1 MEQRTKLL
9 DKQLLDRLFSN
20 DYAALLICNK
30 RYVIKTISIDP
41 VFSPD
46 SLLGQPLENFLPATI
61 LQSKETRAIAKLD
74 KLGTSHDFLVS
85 SHPMEQGQSF
95 IDRIITLQLLPE
107 LNLSSAQA
115 QNIVEDYKDTIIKNS
130 PIFLYVL
137 DLKTKI
143 FSEGLGNYAQ
153 LLGYTEHEIKTM
165 PDGVYSFI
173 HPEDIPMV
181 EEQERLLQQSD
192 DRTVVPVEFRLQHK
206 SGDWFWIQVHST
218 IYARDDDGEPLIEI
232 GSIHKMDKDRE
243 AERALQQKDKYYR
256 TLVENSYDCILMHDK
271 DGLVTYISPSVT
283 RVTGYTEE
291 DLLGKTLEGFIYED
305 DREDASHNLRYV
317 SENPGASSVVERRI
331 RHKNGEVLWI
341 ESRLAN
347 HLDDPDIQ
355 GVTINF
361 HVITG
366 RKEAEEEIH
375 RLANFDTLTG
385 LANRHLLQTCLF
397 RDIESCATKNSKL
410 ALMYVDLDRFKQI
423 NDTLG
428 HSTGDHLLQ
437 SVSDFMRKCIRTGDT
452 LARVGG
458 DEFAIVLPN
467 IDAPQAQAIAERLLR
482 YLKNPIKAGP
492 HRVQTGASI
501 GISMYPDHSTDAEDL
516 FRFADMAMYSAKSD
530 RNRFQFFRR
539 KFSQQETKRR
549 LVEKKLKV
557 AISERHLHLFFQPR
571 VDMNSG
577 KIHSVEALCR
587 WDDPETGSIPPN
599 IFIPIAEETGLIHE
613 LSQLVMRMV
622 CQQLVDWHNTGIDVP
637 IALNLSVKD
646 LKYFD
651 LVQNLGA
658 IINQY
663 GVSGKMLEIEVT
675 ESAAMTDV
683 VNSVKVLNQ
692 LQEFGIKVSIDD
704 FGKGYSSLA
713 YLSQLPV
720 DNLKIDKYFVS
731 RLSPNF
737 KDHMINHNIIKTIV
751 SLAKSLDLK
760 TVAEGIETPN
770 QYNILKALG
779 CQMGQGMFFYH
790 PMPADQLANLLKRE
804 ARLAKSTVNQ

>member
-30 RYVIKTISIDP
+30 RFVIKTISVDSVI
-41 VFSPD
+41 SPD
-46 SLLGQPLENFLPATI
+46 SLLGEPLEDFLPADI
-61 LQSKETRAIAKLD
+61 LQGKESRAIAKLD
-74 KLGTSHDFLVS
+74 KLGASHHFLIS
-85 SHPMEQGQSF
+85 SHPMEQGKSF

-107 LNLSSAQA
+107 FNLSSTQA
-115 QNIVEDYKDTIIKNS
+115 HNIVEDYKDTIIKNS

-153 LLGYTEHEIKTM
+153 LLGYTEQEIKTM

-271 DGLVTYISPSVT
+271 NGLVTYISPSVT

-331 RHKNGEVLWI
+331 RHKNGEILWI

-375 RLANFDTLTG
+375 RLANYDTLTG

-428 HSTGDHLLQ
+428 HTTGDHLLK

-501 GISMYPDHSTDAEDL
+501 GISMYPDHSEDAEDL

-571 VDMNSG
+571 VDMISG

-613 LSQLVMRMV
+613 LSQLVMQMV
-622 CQQLVDWHNTGIDVP
+622 CQQLVDWHNIGIDVP

-720 DNLKIDKYFVS
+720 DSLKIDKYFVS

>member
-9 DKQLLDRLFSN
+9 DKQLLERLFSN

-30 RYVIKTISIDP
+30 RFVIKTISLDP
-41 VFSPD
+41 AVTSD
-46 SLLGQPLENFLPATI
+46 SLLGESLQDLLPEPILEGTES
-61 LQSKETRAIAKLD
+61 QAITTLT
-74 KLGTSHDFLVS
+74 KLGIDKRVLLS
-85 SHPMEQGQSF
+85 SHPMEKGKSF
-95 IDRIITLQLLPE
+95 LDRIITIQILPE
-107 LNLSSAQA
+107 LDLSSGQV
-115 QNIVEDYKDTIIKNS
+115 NEIVDDYKDTVIKNAS
-130 PIFLYVL
+130 IFLYVL
-137 DLKTKI
+137 NLKTKI
-143 FSEGLGNYAQ
+143 FSEGLQNYAR
-153 LLGYTEHEIKTM
+153 LLGYTVSEIKSM

-173 HPEDIPMV
+173 HPEDIPVV
-181 EEQERLLQQSD
+181 EEQERKLLESA

-206 SGDWFWIQVHST
+206 NGDWFWIQVHST
-218 IYARDDDGEPLIEI
+218 IYSRDEDGEPLIEI

-243 AERALQQKDKYYR
+243 AEQALEQKDKYYR

-271 DGLVTYISPSVT
+271 DGFVTYISPSVT

-291 DLLGKTLEGFIYED
+291 DLLGKSLEGFIYED
-305 DREDASHNLRYV
+305 DREDASYNLRYV
-317 SENPGASSVVERRI
+317 AENPGASSVVERRI
-331 RHKNGEVLWI
+331 RHKNGDILWI

-375 RLANFDTLTG
+375 RLANYDTLTG
-385 LANRHLLQTCLF
+385 LANRHLLQTCLS
-397 RDIESCATKNSKL
+397 RDIESCASKNSKL

-437 SVSDFMRKCIRTGDT
+437 SVSAFMKKCLRTGDT

-467 IDAPQAQAIAERLLR
+467 IDSPQAQAIAERLLR

-501 GISMYPDHSTDAEDL
+501 GISMYPDHSENAEDL

-557 AISERHLHLFFQPR
+557 AIAERHLHLFFQPR

-613 LSQLVMRMV
+613 LSQLVMQMV

-651 LVQNLGA
+651 LVQNLGV

-751 SLAKSLDLK
+751 SLAQSLNLK

-790 PMPADQLANLLKRE
+790 PMPADQLAKLLQRE
-804 ARLAKSTVNQ
+804 ARLAKNTVNQ

>member
-1 MEQRTKLL
+1 
-9 DKQLLDRLFSN
+9 
-20 DYAALLICNK
+20 
-30 RYVIKTISIDP
+30 
-41 VFSPD
+41 
-46 SLLGQPLENFLPATI
+46 
-61 LQSKETRAIAKLD
+61 
-74 KLGTSHDFLVS
+74 
-85 SHPMEQGQSF
+85 
-95 IDRIITLQLLPE
+95 
-107 LNLSSAQA
+107 
-115 QNIVEDYKDTIIKNS
+115 
-130 PIFLYVL
+130 
-137 DLKTKI
+137 
-143 FSEGLGNYAQ
+143 
-153 LLGYTEHEIKTM
+153 M
-165 PDGVYSFI
+165 PDGIYSFI

-271 DGLVTYISPSVT
+271 NGLVTYISPSVT

-317 SENPGASSVVERRI
+317 SENPGSSSVVERRI

-375 RLANFDTLTG
+375 RLANYDTLTG

-428 HSTGDHLLQ
+428 HTTGDHLLK

-482 YLKNPIKAGP
+482 YLKSPIKAGP

-501 GISMYPDHSTDAEDL
+501 GISMYPDHSEDAEDL

-571 VDMNSG
+571 VDMISG

-613 LSQLVMRMV
+613 LSQLVMQMV
-622 CQQLVDWHNTGIDVP
+622 CQQLVDWHNIGIDVP

-704 FGKGYSSLA
+704 FGKGYSSRA

-720 DNLKIDKYFVS
+720 DSLKIDKYFVS